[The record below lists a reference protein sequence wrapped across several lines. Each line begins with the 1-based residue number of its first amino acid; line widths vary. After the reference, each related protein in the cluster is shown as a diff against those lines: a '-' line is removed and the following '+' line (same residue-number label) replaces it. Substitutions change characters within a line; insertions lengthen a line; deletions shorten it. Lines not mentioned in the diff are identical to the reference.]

1 MKHQNF
7 HTQSR
12 FYKVKNPAKN
22 FLCALCSAPRSLK
35 YNKNLKPMNYLQII
49 LVSGVVTWLLFPLIG
64 EKSLVTVFVVW
75 MAFELINKML
85 YRKEIPCPY
94 CGFDA
99 TWYKRDVKVAH
110 RKVKEYWQT
119 NHPELVKGE
128 EPVGPNANVE
138 QTLEEMERPN
148 TQQ

>member
-1 MKHQNF
+1 
-7 HTQSR
+7 
-12 FYKVKNPAKN
+12 
-22 FLCALCSAPRSLK
+22 
-35 YNKNLKPMNYLQII
+35 MNYLQII

-128 EPVGPNANVE
+128 KPVGPNANVE